1 MEYMDKDYLL
11 KKWLENDLTSEE
23 QIAFDALED
32 SLFFEEII
40 QEGARFKNQNANK
53 VMTFATLEKELNN
66 KQKSSTNWLQIVTRV
81 AAVFVIGIGLYFLT
95 SKDEY
100 QTFETQ
106 VAQTEQIT
114 LPDNSMVTLNELSS
128 LDFNSK
134 NWDKQR
140 NLNLKGEAF
149 FKVAKGKRF
158 DVNTRFGTV
167 SVLGTQFNVSTRD
180 SIFIVA
186 CYEGLVQVTHND
198 KTIKL
203 PAGKAYRIV
212 NGVPEAFN
220 VAVIQPEW
228 LQNMKVFKNATIE
241 AVFNALENHYKITI
255 VADNVDRSML
265 FTGAFELNNLDN
277 ALKATT
283 ETLELTYEMKN
294 AKVAIVKNAK
304 Q

>member
-294 AKVAIVKNAK
+294 AKVAIVKNTK

>member
-1 MEYMDKDYLL
+1 MDKDYLL

-32 SLFFEEII
+32 SPFFKEII
-40 QEGARFKNQNANK
+40 QEGARFKNQNPNK
-53 VMTFATLEKELNN
+53 VMSFETFEKEIQT
-66 KQKSSTNWLQIVTRV
+66 KKKSRINWLKIVTRV

-100 QTFETQ
+100 QSFETQ

-114 LPDNSMVTLNELSS
+114 LPDNSKVTLNELSS

-140 NLNLKGEAF
+140 SLNLKGEAF

-158 DVNTRFGTV
+158 DVNTGFGTV

-180 SIFIVA
+180 SIFAVT
-186 CYEGLVQVTHND
+186 CYEGLVQVSHND

-220 VAVIQPEW
+220 IAVIQPEW
-228 LQNMKVFKNATIE
+228 LQQMKIFKNAPVGV
-241 AVFNALENHYKITI
+241 VFTALENHYNITI

-283 ETLELTYEMKN
+283 ESLELTYEIKN
-294 AKVAIVKNAK
+294 TKVAVVKNAE

>member
-1 MEYMDKDYLL
+1 MDKDYLL

-32 SLFFEEII
+32 SPFFKEII

-53 VMTFATLEKELNN
+53 VMTFESLEKELKN
-66 KQKSSTNWLQIVTRV
+66 KQKPSTNWLKIVTRV
-81 AAVFVIGIGLYFLT
+81 AAVFVIGFGLYFIST
-95 SKDEY
+95 RNEQ

-114 LPDNSMVTLNELSS
+114 LPDNSKVTLNELSS

-140 NLNLKGEAF
+140 SLNLKGEAF

-180 SIFIVA
+180 SIFAVT

-198 KTIKL
+198 KTLKL

-212 NGVPEAFN
+212 NGVPEAFD

-228 LQNMKVFKNATIE
+228 LQQMKVFKNAPVGV
-241 AVFNALENHYKITI
+241 VFTALENHYDITI

-283 ETLELTYEMKN
+283 ESLELTYEIKN
-294 AKVAIVKNAK
+294 TKVAVVKNAE